1 MLFTYVKTK
10 EALPK
15 DTQIEC
21 PICFQDIDIDEN
33 VEGVPNCVIC
43 IRGHRMHNICF
54 AKCQKHECPCCRS
67 IDIKFCK
74 SIFGY
79 AYVERK

>member
-1 MLFTYVKTK
+1 MLLQYVKIK
-10 EALPK
+10 DDLPK

-21 PICFQDIDIDEN
+21 PICLENIDLDEI
-33 VEGVPNCVIC
+33 VDGVPNCVIC
-43 IRGHRMHNICF
+43 INGHRMHNICF
-54 AKCQKHECPCCRS
+54 SKCKNYECPR

-79 AYVERK
+79 SYAERKSTK